1 VVVIDPGH
9 NGANGANPDII
20 NAPVDA
26 GFGQTKPC
34 NTTGTS
40 TNDGFTEAGFN
51 WKVAGY
57 LVPLLE
63 AQGITVVLTR
73 DSNDGVGPCVNKRAQ
88 IGNMAGADA
97 VISIHGDGDEAS
109 ARGFYVMTAQTPPA
123 GAEMASRS
131 QDLAVKVRDGLNDAG
146 LSPSNHLGSNG
157 LWPRGDLAGL
167 NLSLQPTVMIEAGN
181 MRNSADAA
189 LMSSAAGQQQVA
201 QGLANGVLAFLSGGA
216 G

>member
-1 VVVIDPGH
+1 
-9 NGANGANPDII
+9 
-20 NAPVDA
+20 
-26 GFGQTKPC
+26 
-34 NTTGTS
+34 
-40 TNDGFTEAGFN
+40 
-51 WKVAGY
+51 
-57 LVPLLE
+57 
-63 AQGITVVLTR
+63 
-73 DSNDGVGPCVNKRAQ
+73 
-88 IGNMAGADA
+88 
-97 VISIHGDGDEAS
+97 
-109 ARGFYVMTAQTPPA
+109 
-123 GAEMASRS
+123 
-131 QDLAVKVRDGLNDAG
+131 VRDGLNDAG